1 MQLESLGCYRERTEA
16 NVPACI
22 PRCTFVVSRMVET
35 LEPYESTCV
44 YYSSLKAYFPTTC
57 VCATRRLR
65 SPPPLSRPG
74 SSLVTRR
81 LRSPPPLSRPGS
93 SLVTRRSSRA
103 RDLIVVVTNR
113 RLADGTVMLIMAS
126 IVDPR
131 FPEYPNKVRA
141 TLKVSGWKLVP
152 SSDGSGTDVL

>member
-81 LRSPPPLSRPGS
+81 
-93 SLVTRRSSRA
+93 TSRA